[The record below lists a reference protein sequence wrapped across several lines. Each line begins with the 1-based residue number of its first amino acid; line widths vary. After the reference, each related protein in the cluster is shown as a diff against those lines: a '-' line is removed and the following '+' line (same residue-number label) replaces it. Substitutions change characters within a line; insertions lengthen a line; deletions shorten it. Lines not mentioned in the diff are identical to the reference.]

1 MNIKLVSNIQFQ
13 VRLLKS
19 AILNL
24 KLVSAIQVNN
34 TQFQVSTFQVSDT
47 QFQVS
52 AVQVSNVLIL
62 SSFNSSQQCFN
73 LK

>member
-24 KLVSAIQVNN
+24 KLVSAIQVND
-34 TQFQVSTFQVSDT
+34 TQFQVSAVKVSDT

-52 AVQVSNVLIL
+52 AIQVSDTQ
-62 SSFNSSQQCFN
+62 F
-73 LK
+73 